1 MKKLLIAT
9 LKVAIIPVTAGI
21 IIFGIVT
28 LLSWL
33 WKILDTN
40 FTKEYK
46 KEVEKIKSLDEVFIV
61 DVSCTR
67 GEKYSHSMALDNE
80 GNMYTWGAGYKGK
93 LGHYEEWDHSDPA
106 D

>member
-33 WKILDTN
+33 GKIIDTN
-40 FTKEYK
+40 IMKEHR
-46 KEVEKIKSLDEVFIV
+46 EEIEKIKSLDVKDMACIKEVLYV
-61 DVSCTR
+61 KEGDKLLRQAQSCDLYNADIYLR
-67 GEKYSHSMALDNE
+67 E
-80 GNMYTWGAGYKGK
+80 GTELTK
-93 LGHYEEWDHSDPA
+93 LGIKN
-106 D
+106 

>member
-46 KEVEKIKSLDEVFIV
+46 KEVEKIKSLDVKDMACIKEVLYV
-61 DVSCTR
+61 KEGDKLLRQAQSCDLYNADIYLR
-67 GEKYSHSMALDNE
+67 E
-80 GNMYTWGAGYKGK
+80 GTELTK
-93 LGHYEEWDHSDPA
+93 LGIKN
-106 D
+106 

>member
-21 IIFGIVT
+21 IIFFFFS

-46 KEVEKIKSLDEVFIV
+46 KEVEKIKSLDVKDIACIREELYIKEG
-61 DVSCTR
+61 DKLLRQAQSCDLYNGDIYLR
-67 GEKYSHSMALDNE
+67 E
-80 GNMYTWGAGYKGK
+80 GTGLTK
-93 LGHYEEWDHSDPA
+93 LGIKN
-106 D
+106 

>member
-1 MKKLLIAT
+1 MRKLFIAT
-9 LKVAIIPVTAGI
+9 LKVAIIPITAGI

-46 KEVEKIKSLDEVFIV
+46 KEVEKIKSLDVKDIACIREELYIKEG
-61 DVSCTR
+61 DKLLRQAQSCDLYNGDIYLR
-67 GEKYSHSMALDNE
+67 E
-80 GNMYTWGAGYKGK
+80 GTGLTK
-93 LGHYEEWDHSDPA
+93 LGIKN
-106 D
+106 

>member
-33 WKILDTN
+33 GKIIEPN
-40 FTKEYK
+40 IMK
-46 KEVEKIKSLDEVFIV
+46 KHREEVEKIKILDVKDMACIKEVLYV
-61 DVSCTR
+61 
-67 GEKYSHSMALDNE
+67 K
-80 GNMYTWGAGYKGK
+80 
-93 LGHYEEWDHSDPA
+93 
-106 D
+106 

>member
-33 WKILDTN
+33 GKIIEPN
-40 FTKEYK
+40 IMK
-46 KEVEKIKSLDEVFIV
+46 KHREEVEKIKSLDVKDIACIKEVLYV
-61 DVSCTR
+61 KEGDKLLRQAQSCDLYNADIYLR
-67 GEKYSHSMALDNE
+67 E
-80 GNMYTWGAGYKGK
+80 GTELTK
-93 LGHYEEWDHSDPA
+93 LGIKN
-106 D
+106 

>member
-33 WKILDTN
+33 GKIIEPN
-40 FTKEYK
+40 IMK
-46 KEVEKIKSLDEVFIV
+46 KHREEVEKIKSLDVKDIACIREELYIKEG
-61 DVSCTR
+61 DKLLRQAQSCDLYNGDIYLR
-67 GEKYSHSMALDNE
+67 E
-80 GNMYTWGAGYKGK
+80 GTGLTK
-93 LGHYEEWDHSDPA
+93 LGIKN
-106 D
+106 

>member
-1 MKKLLIAT
+1 MKKLFIAT
-9 LKVAIIPVTAGI
+9 LKVAIIPITAGI

-46 KEVEKIKSLDEVFIV
+46 KEVEKIKSLDVKDIACIKEVLYV
-61 DVSCTR
+61 KE
-67 GEKYSHSMALDNE
+67 GEKLLRQAQSCDLYNGDIYLRE
-80 GNMYTWGAGYKGK
+80 GTELTK
-93 LGHYEEWDHSDPA
+93 LGIKN
-106 D
+106 

>member
-33 WKILDTN
+33 GKIIEPN
-40 FTKEYK
+40 IMK
-46 KEVEKIKSLDEVFIV
+46 KHREEVEKIKSLDVKDMACIKEVLYV
-61 DVSCTR
+61 KEGDKLLRQAQSCDLYNGDIYLR
-67 GEKYSHSMALDNE
+67 E
-80 GNMYTWGAGYKGK
+80 GTGLTK
-93 LGHYEEWDHSDPA
+93 LGIKN
-106 D
+106 

>member
-46 KEVEKIKSLDEVFIV
+46 KEVEKIKSLDVKDIACIKEVLYV
-61 DVSCTR
+61 KE
-67 GEKYSHSMALDNE
+67 GEKLLRQAQSCDLYNGDIYLRE
-80 GNMYTWGAGYKGK
+80 GTELTK
-93 LGHYEEWDHSDPA
+93 LGIKN
-106 D
+106 

>member
-33 WKILDTN
+33 GKIIDTN
-40 FTKEYK
+40 IMKEHRE
-46 KEVEKIKSLDEVFIV
+46 EVEKIKSLDVKDIACIKEVLYV
-61 DVSCTR
+61 KE
-67 GEKYSHSMALDNE
+67 GEKLLRQAQSCDLYNGDIYLRE
-80 GNMYTWGAGYKGK
+80 GTELTK
-93 LGHYEEWDHSDPA
+93 LGIKN
-106 D
+106 

>member
-1 MKKLLIAT
+1 MRKLFIAT
-9 LKVAIIPVTAGI
+9 LKVAIIPITAGI

-46 KEVEKIKSLDEVFIV
+46 KEVEKIKSLDVKDIACIREELYIK
-61 DVSCTR
+61 D
-67 GEKYSHSMALDNE
+67 GENLLKQAQGCDIYNGDIYLRI
-80 GNMYTWGAGYKGK
+80 GVGK
-93 LGHYEEWDHSDPA
+93 LTKLGI
-106 D
+106 

>member
-33 WKILDTN
+33 GKIIEPN
-40 FTKEYK
+40 IMK
-46 KEVEKIKSLDEVFIV
+46 KHREEVEKIKSLDVKDMACIKEVLYV
-61 DVSCTR
+61 KEGDKLLRQAQSCDLYNADIYLR
-67 GEKYSHSMALDNE
+67 E
-80 GNMYTWGAGYKGK
+80 GTELTK
-93 LGHYEEWDHSDPA
+93 LGIKN
-106 D
+106 

>member
-33 WKILDTN
+33 GKIIEPN
-40 FTKEYK
+40 IMK
-46 KEVEKIKSLDEVFIV
+46 KHREEVEKIKSLDVKDMACIKEVLYV
-61 DVSCTR
+61 KEGDKLLRQAQSCDLYNADIYLR
-67 GEKYSHSMALDNE
+67 E
-80 GNMYTWGAGYKGK
+80 GTELTKQKKKN
-93 LGHYEEWDHSDPA
+93 
-106 D
+106 